1 MSDLDTEEYPISL
14 PLTMLDCF
22 VSMFSSCIFTVKY
35 CFLIPSVH
43 HFSRTWLAL
52 LDVFKILSG
61 LPVSECT
68 GDLHCA
74 MNSL

>member
-1 MSDLDTEEYPISL
+1 MFDLDTEEYPISL
-14 PLTMLDCF
+14 PLTMLGCF
-22 VSMFSSCIFTVKY
+22 GSMFSSCIFTVKY
-35 CFLIPSVH
+35 CFLIPSFH

-68 GDLHCA
+68 SDLHRA